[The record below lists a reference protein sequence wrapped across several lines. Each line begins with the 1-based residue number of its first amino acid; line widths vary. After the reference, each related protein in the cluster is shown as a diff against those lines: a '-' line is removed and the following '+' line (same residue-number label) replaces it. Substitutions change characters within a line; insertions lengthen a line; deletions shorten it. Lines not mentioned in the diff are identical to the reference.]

1 MSVLDRRAWAVTE
14 TVARVR
20 EIERE
25 KGVTQAALADIKSML
40 VGLAMRSE
48 LFPPEHFPV
57 CNGNQGASGAIYR
70 LAEDPDRRFALY
82 ASAGVPGKAQP
93 PHNHTTWAVIAG
105 VFGDEHNVFYERTD
119 DRETPGQGVIR
130 RTGELTV
137 RRGNAVAFLPDDFH
151 TIEVTGGRSSLHLH
165 MYGMSLENLPERIY
179 FAGATGGAYKVF
191 PANSGIMTAVVPA
204 RELKAMLGD
213 GAELALIDVR
223 EEGEFEKNHL
233 FFAGNL
239 PLSRLEMRIGALVSR
254 RSTRLVLCDADD
266 GLAQRAATRLVRLG
280 YGNVAVLAGGIAAWR
295 EAGYELFS
303 GINVPSKAFGEFVEH
318 HDDTPRL
325 SAAEIKAAIDSGT
338 DMVILD
344 SRPMSEYRAMN
355 IPTGIDCPGAELVY
369 RVHDMAPRPETLVV
383 VNCAGRTRSI
393 IGAQSLINAGIPN
406 RVVALKDGTMGW
418 HLAGLKL
425 EKGQDKHAPAPS
437 PAGCAKAQ
445 EAARNVAK
453 RFGVK
458 RTDHAALAR
467 FMAEGDRRSL
477 YLLDVRTPEEYATSH
492 LPGSR
497 SAPGGQLVQAT
508 DTYVGTRNARLV
520 LIDGDG
526 VRATMTASWLIQM
539 GLPDIYVLDD
549 AFAGIALENGAEI
562 ACVLGRD
569 GDAVAA
575 ISPAELKVELDSGKA
590 VVVDLDTSLNYRAG
604 HIPGAW
610 FAIRSRFASSAA
622 KLPRAPLYIVT
633 SPDGV
638 LAGLAAPELAAAT
651 GGTVK
656 VLRGGTAAWHAAGLP
671 IAVGEEHM
679 ADGRDD
685 VFHRPY
691 DRDKGIEQ
699 AMRDYLSWEVDL
711 VRQIERD
718 GDAAF
723 RRFPAL

>member
-1 MSVLDRRAWAVTE
+1 MSVLDRRAQAVAE

-25 KGVTQAALADIKSML
+25 KGVTQAALAEIKSL
-40 VGLAMRSE
+40 IIELAARSE
-48 LFPPEHFPV
+48 LFPSAHFPV
-57 CNGNQGASGAIYR
+57 RGGAGAIYR

-119 DRETPGQGVIR
+119 DRRTAGEGTLR

-151 TIEVTGGRSSLHLH
+151 TIEVTGERASLHLH
-165 MYGMSLENLPERIY
+165 MYGMSLENLPERIF
-179 FAGATGGAYKVF
+179 FAGATGGACKVF
-191 PANSGIMTAVVPA
+191 PASPNIVAPLLPA
-204 RELKAMLGD
+204 GELKAMLGD
-213 GAELALIDVR
+213 GAELALVDVR
-223 EEGEFEKNHL
+223 EEGDFGKDHL
-233 FFAGNL
+233 LFACNL
-239 PLSRLEMRIGALVSR
+239 PLSRLEMRIDALVPR
-254 RSTRLVLCDADD
+254 RSTRVVLCDGDD
-266 GLAQRAATRLVRLG
+266 GLAQRAAARLMALG
-280 YGNVAVLAGGIAAWR
+280 YGNLAVLAGGVAGWRAA
-295 EAGYELFS
+295 GFELFS
-303 GINVPSKAFGEFVEH
+303 GVNVPSKAFGEFIEH

-369 RVHDMAPRPETLVV
+369 RVHDVAPRPETLVV

-406 RVVALKDGTMGW
+406 KVVALKDGTMGW

-425 EKGQDKHAPAPS
+425 EKGQSKHAPDPT
-437 PAGCAKAQ
+437 PAGRAKAAAA
-445 EAARNVAK
+445 AARVAR
-453 RFGVK
+453 RFGV
-458 RTDHAALAR
+458 RRIDHAELAR
-467 FMAEGDRRSL
+467 FMGERDRRSL
-477 YLLDVRTPEEYATSH
+477 YLLDVRTPEEYAAGH
-492 LPGSR
+492 LAGSR

-508 DTYVGTRNARLV
+508 DTYVATRNARLV
-520 LIDGDG
+520 LVDGEG

-539 GLPDIYVLDD
+539 GMPDVFVLSD
-549 AFAGIALENGAEI
+549 AFAGAALVSGVDRPH
-562 ACVLGRD
+562 VLGLE
-569 GDAVAA
+569 GAAVAA
-575 ISPAELKVELDSGKA
+575 ISPAELKVALESGAA
-590 VVVDLDTSLNYRAG
+590 VVVDLDTSLGYRAG

-610 FAIRSRFASSAA
+610 FAIRSRLAA
-622 KLPRAPLYIVT
+622 AAGRLPRAPLYVMT

-638 LAGLAAPELAAAT
+638 LARLAAPELAAAT
-651 GGTVK
+651 GVAVK
-656 VLRGGTAAWHAAGLP
+656 VLHGGTASWRATGLP
-671 IAVGEEHM
+671 IATGEEHM
-679 ADGRDD
+679 ADGSDD

-718 GDAAF
+718 GDAGF
-723 RRFPAL
+723 RSFPAVQLA